1 MEGRGAIGLAEGRIP
16 TGLWVEAHLRRLSA
30 QGTPA
35 VMVRRGDP
43 HGGMVILKVNRLDL
57 GCRVLT
63 QTRDLDGVLSWMP
76 ALKGELVPEADADE
90 YITRQTARDPD
101 LWVIE
106 VEARDGDHGFE
117 GREL

>member
-1 MEGRGAIGLAEGRIP
+1 MNDARIP
-16 TGLWVEAHLRRLSA
+16 TELWIKAHLRRLSA
-30 QGTPA
+30 QAVPA
-35 VMVRRGDP
+35 VIARRGDP
-43 HGGMVILKVNRLDL
+43 NGGMVILKVNRLDL

-63 QTRDLDGVLSWMP
+63 QTRDLDGNLSWMP
-76 ALKGELVPEADADE
+76 ALNGDLVPEADADD

-106 VEARDGDHGFE
+106 VDARDGEHGFE

>member
-1 MEGRGAIGLAEGRIP
+1 MDDSRIP
-16 TGLWVEAHLRRLSA
+16 TELWVKAHLRRLSA
-30 QGTPA
+30 QGVPA
-35 VMVRRGDP
+35 VVARRGDP

-76 ALKGELVPEADADE
+76 ALKGELVPEAEADD
-90 YITRQTARDPD
+90 YIARQTARDRD
-101 LWVIE
+101 LWVVE
-106 VEARDGDHGFE
+106 VETRAGEHGFE

>member
-1 MEGRGAIGLAEGRIP
+1 MADGRIA
-16 TGLWVEAHLRRLSA
+16 TELWVKAHLRRLTA
-30 QGTPA
+30 QGVPA
-35 VMVRRGDP
+35 VVARRGDP

-63 QTRDLDGVLSWMP
+63 QTRDLDGVLCWLA
-76 ALKGELVPEADADE
+76 ALDGRLVAEPEADE
-90 YITRQTARDPD
+90 YIARQTARDPD

-106 VEARDGDHGFE
+106 VEIRDGAHGFE